1 MAGRAIA
8 TPSTF
13 VNSSTYLTGKL
24 AVVLI
29 ISGPEERAK
38 MISAF
43 RFDAR
48 RCKSLDIP
56 RASPVKSIT
65 RQTPS
70 ATPVALTRARTGRCR
85 TLAVTR
91 LSIKAEVRGQRSE
104 VGGQQLSSRGGR
116 RLKEALFT

>member
-13 VNSSTYLTGKL
+13 INSSTYLTGKL
-24 AVVLI
+24 AVVLF

-65 RQTPS
+65 KQTPS
-70 ATPVALTRARTGRCR
+70 ATPAALTRARTGRCR

-91 LSIKAEVRGQRSE
+91 LSIRGSGVRGQ
-104 VGGQQLSSRGGR
+104 G
-116 RLKEALFT
+116 EALHQPLTPG

>member
-1 MAGRAIA
+1 VGGAAEA
-8 TPSTF
+8 PPSAF
-13 VNSSTYLTGKL
+13 SSSSTYLTGKL

-29 ISGPEERAK
+29 SSDPDERVK

-43 RFDAR
+43 RFEER

-56 RASPVKSIT
+56 RASPVNSIT

-70 ATPVALTRARTGRCR
+70 ATPAALTSARTGRCR

-91 LSIKAEVRGQRSE
+91 LSIKADARCQMLDAGFC
-104 VGGQQLSSRGGR
+104 L
-116 RLKEALFT
+116 TDI